1 MNAKAE
7 SASEKR
13 FTTAVTMF
21 ATLIVKVL
29 ALGCN
34 NKTRFSEFLLLTC
47 TVKRL
52 QIATR
57 KAMSRCRRS
66 VSVSQSLSSSSCTLE
81 PC

>member
-1 MNAKAE
+1 MHFQKLCHKQKMKAKAIITK
-7 SASEKR
+7 ASYRKTSHYDVRKR
-13 FTTAVTMF
+13 KF

-52 QIATR
+52 QIANN
-57 KAMSRCRRS
+57 
-66 VSVSQSLSSSSCTLE
+66 
-81 PC
+81 